1 MIESDHRSPYA
12 RCIQLGYAK
21 EMADM
26 KPFDYEPTPAPLAGP
41 AISVKDVSW
50 VASWT
55 CVNEGKLS
63 YR

>member
-12 RCIQLGYAK
+12 SCIQLGYAK

-26 KPFDYEPTPAPLAGP
+26 KLFAYRFTVAPLAGP

-50 VASWT
+50 LASPT
-55 CVNEGKLS
+55 CVNERKLS